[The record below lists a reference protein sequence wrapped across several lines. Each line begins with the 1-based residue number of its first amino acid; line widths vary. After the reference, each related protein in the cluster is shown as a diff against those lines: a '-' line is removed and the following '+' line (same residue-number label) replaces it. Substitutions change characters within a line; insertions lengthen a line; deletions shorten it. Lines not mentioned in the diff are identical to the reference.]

1 MCGRRY
7 GRYGWPMTLP
17 LDDDPRPPYLQAAE
31 VLRAAI
37 LSGELQ
43 PGERLPSAR
52 ELQERFGVASSTVQ
66 NALRVLRQEG
76 LVYSVLGRGSYV
88 SLPLDQQDTEE
99 KDGDEGAAGDGP
111 FPPGWRSARAED
123 NRPPFVR
130 TADTL
135 REEIKEGLFP
145 PGSKLPSARELQE
158 RFTIANSTA
167 QNALRLLKSE
177 GLIYA
182 VKGRGVFVRTAPTP
196 GKNYSSKVVQ
206 HLQREEVE
214 RQAHRAVGEF
224 AHLSDA
230 ELKALADQIHDELNQ
245 TRTAYQAA
253 VEKGRKITRE
263 LARRGQLAPP
273 LHDDPA
279 AARKELEER
288 LADAKKRRQQG
299 P

>member
-1 MCGRRY
+1 MRRRRY
-7 GRYGWPMTLP
+7 GRYGWLMTLP
-17 LDDDPRPPYLQAAE
+17 LDEDPRPPYLQAAE

-37 LSGELQ
+37 LGGELQ

-52 ELQERFGVASSTVQ
+52 DLQERFGVASSTVQ

-88 SLPLDQQDTEE
+88 SLPLDE
-99 KDGDEGAAGDGP
+99 KDIEGREADGKAEEDGP

-135 REEIKEGLFP
+135 REEIEEGVFP
-145 PGSKLPSARELQE
+145 PGSQLPSARELQE
-158 RFTIANSTA
+158 RFGIANSTA

-196 GKNYSSKVVQ
+196 GKHYSSKVVQ
-206 HLQREEVE
+206 HLQREELE
-214 RQAHRAVGEF
+214 RQARSTAGEF
-224 AHLSDA
+224 SHLSDT
-230 ELKALADQIHDELNQ
+230 ELKALASQLHDELNR
-245 TRTAYQAA
+245 TRDAYKAA

-279 AARKELEER
+279 AARKELEDK
-288 LADAKKRRQQG
+288 LSQAKKRR
-299 P
+299 